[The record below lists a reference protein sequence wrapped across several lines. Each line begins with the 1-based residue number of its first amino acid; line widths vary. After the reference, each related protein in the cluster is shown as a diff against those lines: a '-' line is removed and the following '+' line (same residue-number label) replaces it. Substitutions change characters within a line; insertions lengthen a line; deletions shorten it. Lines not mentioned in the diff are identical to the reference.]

1 MLKRLSYP
9 MESITSIS
17 RILTSS
23 PKSVVDFTGS
33 LFSGRGS
40 EEEVLKEDAKE
51 EQEHSQTE
59 APKEPQKKPPE
70 VGYQNLVEEKPE
82 IFEQLDSE
90 WQFCTNFWVAI
101 QTESTILSLVWN
113 PLFCIMGSSPY

>member
-1 MLKRLSYP
+1 MTYLFTNFTLQSQNTPAESRRERMLKRLSYP

-23 PKSVVDFTGS
+23 PKSFVDFSGS
-33 LFSGRGS
+33 LFSGRAS
-40 EEEVLKEDAKE
+40 EEEVLKEDIRE
-51 EQEHSQTE
+51 EQESSQAE
-59 APKEPQKKPPE
+59 HAKDPQKEPQM

-90 WQFCTNFWVAI
+90 
-101 QTESTILSLVWN
+101 
-113 PLFCIMGSSPY
+113 